1 MTTLH
6 DQAQGQVLKD
16 VNGPRGDLK
25 VTGNNS
31 TNGGVFDKVRITGET
46 EIYGDTHCRSFSCTG
61 NSNVDG
67 TLTAEEL
74 KLTGNLQVKEMLRA
88 VKVNI
93 TGELEVGGAVSAE
106 QLKLTGSCHA
116 KKGIQ
121 SERLSIQG
129 EIQSEGMV
137 NAEVVELS
145 LRGISRVGDIGGSQ
159 IRIGPSRANVLIP
172 SWLRIEGVASLEADT
187 IEGDTV
193 ILKNTTANTVRGRE
207 VVIGSGCRISRVEY
221 SHFFEQ
227 DPQAEI
233 KEVIRIAEDKQ

>member
-1 MTTLH
+1 MTTMH
-6 DQAQGQVLKD
+6 DQAQGQEPKD
-16 VNGPRGDLK
+16 AMGSRGDLK
-25 VTGNNS
+25 VTGNNT

-67 TLTAEEL
+67 SLTAEEL
-74 KLTGNLQVKEMLRA
+74 KLTGNLHVKEMLRV
-88 VKVNI
+88 VKANI

-137 NAEVVELS
+137 NAEHVELS

-159 IRIGPSRANVLIP
+159 IKIGPSRAHVLIP
-172 SWLRIEGVASLEADT
+172 WLRNEGAASLEVDT

-193 ILKNTTANTVRGRE
+193 MLKNTTANTVRGRE
-207 VVIGSGCRISRVEY
+207 VVIGSGCRITRVEY
-221 SHFFEQ
+221 SYSFEQ
-227 DPQAEI
+227 DPHAEI
-233 KEVIRIAEDKQ
+233 KEVITLAEDE